1 MSFHSQVLTGLNYLL
16 DEIKILQLLVLT
28 PRRTGTVGVAILMG
42 LRQSIGV
49 TICANFRRHLEINK
63 RVLKSLTTNMIN

>member
-42 LRQSIGV
+42 LRQPIGV

-63 RVLKSLTTNMIN
+63 RVLNLLPPL